1 MSRRTF
7 ITLLGGAAAAPYASW
22 PLAARAQQPAMPIVG
37 FVNAGSP
44 DAPFAAAFRKGLS
57 EVGFVESSSGNET
70 AQSFV
75 LFSLTSAIHFAPA
88 DC

>member
-1 MSRRTF
+1 MCHPKRQLPFTGQPR
-7 ITLLGGAAAAPYASW
+7 ADAQ
-22 PLAARAQQPAMPIVG
+22 PLSSTRWTAD
-37 FVNAGSP
+37 GS
-44 DAPFAAAFRKGLS
+44 ACNAAAFRKGLS